1 MTKERILFV
10 DTETGG
16 LNPEKSDLLTVALVV
31 WEDFQILDK
40 KEWKIKKEN
49 YRTTQEALAV
59 NKINL
64 KELYENGLEEK
75 KVIEEIIS
83 FVKKNFKE
91 PRKTA
96 LAGHNV
102 NFDISFLKKLF
113 ETNFFEWGKYFGYRT
128 IDTMTLLFF
137 VFLQGKTGTAR
148 LGKLDDALLFFEI
161 KLSEKERHTALG
173 DTLATITVFEKL
185 LRL

>member
-16 LNPEKSDLLTVALVV
+16 LNPEKNDLLTVALVV
-31 WEDFQILDK
+31 WENFQILDK

-59 NKINL
+59 NKIDL
-64 KELYENGLEEK
+64 KKIYEDGLEEK
-75 KVIEEIIS
+75 KVIEEMIS

-91 PRKTA
+91 PKKSA
-96 LAGHNV
+96 IAGHNV

-113 ETNFFEWGKYFGYRT
+113 ERNFFDWNKYFGYRT

-137 VFLQGKTGTAR
+137 VFLQGKTGTTR

-161 KLSEKERHTALG
+161 KLSEEERHTALG
-173 DTLATITVFEKL
+173 DIVATVSVFEKL